1 MQYVWPI
8 SLTDAEIVSLPE
20 AETQPLY
27 AAGTTYAF
35 DAVVRHQHQLYKS
48 LQAGNLGHTPGAVG
62 STEWWLPQGPT
73 NGYALLDGKL
83 STATVRVGGI
93 TLVAEPASGVTGLV
107 LLRCAGATAVHV
119 TVTFGAISLYDETFD
134 MLDGGS
140 IDNWWDYYHGNWQE
154 RSELVLTDLPGIPGA
169 RITIEVQG
177 SGSVSLGMLVLGQV
191 VDLGEAQWSPEIG
204 ADDFSRVDAD
214 PLGETEITKRG
225 YAKTFSVTCE
235 APLAQLDRIA
245 RALTRVLSVPVVWI
259 AAGGRFDALIVYGLG
274 SWRLRPANAKKL
286 YGQLDIKGFKQ

>member
-8 SLTDAEIVSLPE
+8 TLTDAEIVSLPE
-20 AETQPLY
+20 AETQPTY
-27 AAGTTYAF
+27 VPGTTYAL
-35 DAVVRHQHQLYKS
+35 DAVVRYQHQVYKS
-48 LQAGNLGHTPGAVG
+48 LQAGNPGHTPGAVG
-62 STEWWLPQGPT
+62 STDWWLPQGPT

-93 TLVAEPASGVTGLV
+93 TLVAEPASGITGLV
-107 LLRCAGATAVHV
+107 LLRTAGASAVHV
-119 TVTFGAISLYDETFD
+119 TVTLGAITLYDSTFD
-134 MLDGGS
+134 MLETGD
-140 IDNWWDYYHGNWQE
+140 IDNWWDYYYGDWQE

-169 RITIEVQG
+169 RITVDVQG
-177 SGSVSLGMLVLGQV
+177 CGSVSLGMLVLGQV

-235 APLAQLDRIA
+235 APLSQLDRIA

-259 AAGGRFDALIVYGLG
+259 AARGRFDALIAYGLG
-274 SWRLRPANAKKL
+274 SWRLRPANAKKV